1 MQKLK
6 FAVIGTGFWANYQLP
21 AWFEL
26 EHVELVALYNRTRA
40 RADDFARRFPG
51 RRPNVPHVYDTIDEL
66 FDHHRTGGPADEL
79 DFVDIITDVDTH
91 LHFTTKAAERGLD
104 VICQKPMGPS
114 LEAARQ
120 MVDTCRQWGVRL
132 YIHEN
137 FRWQTPIRQLKA
149 VLNSGAIGEPFQAT
163 VSFRSAFPVFDNQ
176 PFLAELEQFILTD
189 IGSHILDIC
198 RFLFGEAQSLYC
210 QTTRVNPTIRGE
222 DVANVLMTMRSGLVC
237 SVIMS
242 YASILEHEVFPQTLV
257 TVEGSAGSVVLTRD
271 FEIRTTTRHQDG
283 RTDTQSQ
290 TAVPPVYDWADPAYA
305 LVHASIVDC
314 NRNLLTD
321 LRGLGGAETTGT
333 DNFETIRLVYAAYD
347 SAKRNEVITL

>member
-26 EHVELVALYNRTRA
+26 EHVDLVALCDRTRTRA
-40 RADDFARRFPG
+40 DAFALRYGGP
-51 RRPNVPHVYDTIDEL
+51 PVYDDIDDL
-66 FDHHRTGGPADEL
+66 LDHHAHEL
-79 DFVDIITDVDTH
+79 NFVDIITDVDTH
-91 LHFTTKAAERGLD
+91 LYLTTKAAERKID

-114 LEAARQ
+114 LRDARQ
-120 MVDTCRQWGVRL
+120 MLDVCRQQGVRL

-149 VLNSGAIGEPFQAT
+149 VLDSGAIGQPFQAT

-176 PFLAELEQFILTD
+176 PFLAELKQFILTD
-189 IGSHILDIC
+189 IGSHALDIC
-198 RFLFGEAQSLYC
+198 RFLFGEARSLYC

-222 DVANVLMTMRSGLVC
+222 DVANVLMTMQSGLVC
-237 SVIMS
+237 YATMS

-257 TVEGSAGSVVLTRD
+257 TVEGSAGSVVLSRN
-271 FEIRTTTRHQDG
+271 FEIRTTTRGPNGQ
-283 RTDTQSQ
+283 TNTQLQ

-321 LRGLGGAETTGT
+321 LRGLGSAETTGT

-347 SAKRNEVITL
+347 SAKRGEAIQV

>member
-26 EHVELVALYNRTRA
+26 EHVELVALCNRTRA
-40 RADDFARRFPG
+40 RADEFARRF
-51 RRPNVPHVYDTIDEL
+51 NVPHVYDDVDEL
-66 FDHHRTGGPADEL
+66 LDRHRTGGPADKL

-91 LHFTTKAAERGLD
+91 LYFTTKAAEHKLD

-114 LEAARQ
+114 LEAAQQ
-120 MVDTCRQWGVRL
+120 MVTVCREQGVRL

-149 VLNSGAIGEPFQAT
+149 VLDSGVIGQPFRAT
-163 VSFRSAFPVFDNQ
+163 VSFCSAFPVFDNQ

-189 IGSHILDIC
+189 IGSHVLDVC
-198 RFLFGEAQSLYC
+198 RFLFGEARSLYC
-210 QTTRVNPTIRGE
+210 QTARVNPTIRGE
-222 DVANVLMTMRSGLVC
+222 DVATVLMTMQSGLVC
-237 SVIMS
+237 HAAMS
-242 YASILEHEVFPQTLV
+242 YASILEYEVFPQTLV
-257 TVEGSAGSVVLTRD
+257 TVEGVAGSVVLTRD
-271 FEIRTTTRHQDG
+271 FQIRITTRNATGQLH
-283 RTDTQSQ
+283 TQAQ
-290 TAVPPVYDWADPAYA
+290 VATPPMYDWADPAYA

-321 LRGLGGAETTGT
+321 LRGLGGAETTGA

-347 SAKRNEVITL
+347 SAKRNEVVWL